1 MKIIHFHP
9 DAIYA
14 QRFVRPLMEMERSAG
29 YETHLVVSKG
39 WSQESDSEFLRFDWS
54 SSNFLRWFI
63 SMWKI
68 RSLFKHNQPD
78 VVVTHNTRT
87 SLLPLAAAF
96 ICGVQFRVYF
106 NHGVPYIGHQGIMG
120 WALKNLEK
128 FNIALATEVV
138 TVSQDMMDL
147 LADLAPKKK
156 SPTLINC
163 GSACGIDLES
173 RFQGM
178 HGKTE
183 WREKHGID
191 AQDLI
196 VVFIGR
202 PEKRKGFQD
211 CLRLFTEH
219 VLELNIKLVMC
230 GPSGQDVIGVLG
242 YVPDS
247 VIPFGFI
254 DNVGQM
260 LAYADVLILPSH
272 HEGLSYAVLEAQA
285 SGTLVLANDIPGV
298 RCAVQDQVNGILIKD
313 NDLKAYSAI
322 IKSINLN
329 REAFRKLEAQAY
341 VDVQRFSRHLFAPEY
356 LRFLQRLRTNKV
368 IIFVVTTPFAVN
380 AFLRNHLLALAKQY
394 KVILCVNL
402 GAYPLLK
409 ELLDV
414 LKVIDI
420 GIQRKVSVFQDIK
433 VLLKLVKIMRYEKPD
448 AVHSLT
454 PKAGLLAMLAA
465 RISGISLR
473 SHTFTGQI
481 WVTQKGWKRFF
492 LKQMDRLIVLFAS
505 NSLVDSGSQRQLLIR
520 EKICSASALGMLGSG
535 SIAGVDSNRFRPNAA
550 LKSRNRKTLGVAVDV
565 CVYLFVGRINRD
577 KGVFD
582 LLKAFHNVATKVP
595 KVELWMVGPD
605 EENLLPILRLMSQ
618 NYDVPIRFFKE
629 TPKPEVLM
637 ASADIMLLP
646 SYREGFGVVIIEAAA
661 CEIPTIAYRIDGVVD
676 AVQEGQTGILVDVGD
691 IESFSSAMK
700 VLALDACLRRRL
712 GKQARSRASQI
723 FDSEFVTDKWVDFYS
738 RELEHR
744 DCV

>member
-1 MKIIHFHP
+1 MKIVHFHP
-9 DAIYA
+9 DVRYA
-14 QRFVRPLMEMERSAG
+14 EKFVMPLMEIERLAG
-29 YETHLVVSKG
+29 YETHLVVSNDYSK
-39 WSQESDSEFLRFDWS
+39 ESDEISLSVDWS
-54 SSNFLRWFI
+54 LSNFLRWPI
-63 SMWKI
+63 SIWKI
-68 RSLFKHNQPD
+68 RLFFKHIQPD
-78 VVVTHNTRT
+78 VVVSHNTR
-87 SLLPLAAAF
+87 SSFLPLLVAF
-96 ICGVQFRVYF
+96 ISGVKVRVYF
-106 NHGVPYIGHQGIMG
+106 NHGVPYIGYKGIKA
-120 WALKNLEK
+120 WVLKNLEK
-128 FNIALATEVV
+128 YNLALATEVLS
-138 TVSQDMMDL
+138 VSQDMVDIL
-147 LADLAPKKK
+147 TKIAPEKG
-156 SPTLINC
+156 PTLINC
-163 GSACGIDLES
+163 GSSCGLDLES
-173 RFQGM
+173 M
-178 HGKTE
+178 LKVTHSDTE

-196 VVFIGR
+196 LIFVGR
-202 PEKRKGFQD
+202 AEKRKGFQD
-211 CLRLFTEH
+211 CLHLFTEE
-219 VLELNIKLVMC
+219 VLESNIKLVMC
-230 GPSGQDVIGVLG
+230 GPTEADVTRVLG
-242 YVPDS
+242 YVPDRI
-247 VIPFGFI
+247 VPLGFVE
-254 DNVGQM
+254 NVHQIVS
-260 LAYADVLILPSH
+260 LADVLILPSK
-272 HEGLSYAVLEAQA
+272 HEGLSYAALEAQA
-285 SGTLVLANDIPGV
+285 LGTLVLANDIPGL
-298 RCAVQDQVNGILIKD
+298 RCVVQNQVNGILVKD
-313 NDLKAYSAI
+313 NDLKTYSAI

-329 REAFRKLEAQAY
+329 RKDFLELEKQAY
-341 VDVQRFSRHLFAPEY
+341 IDVQRFSRHLFTPQY
-356 LRFLQRLRTNKV
+356 LRFMQGLRTKKI

-409 ELLDV
+409 ELFDV

-433 VLLKLVKIMRYEKPD
+433 VLLRLVKIMLYEKPD

-465 RISGISLR
+465 RISVISFR
-473 SHTFTGQI
+473 AHTFTGQI
-481 WVTQKGWKRFF
+481 WVTQKGWKRFL
-492 LKQMDRLIVLFAS
+492 LKQIDRLIVLFAS
-505 NSLVDSGSQRQLLIR
+505 NILVDSGSQRQLLIR

-535 SIAGVDSNRFRPNAA
+535 SIAGVDRNRFRPNAA
-550 LKSRNRKTLGVAVDV
+550 LKRRNRKDLGVAVDV

-582 LLKAFHNVATKVP
+582 LMKAFHNVATKVP

-629 TPKPEVLM
+629 TLKPEVLM

-646 SYREGFGVVIIEAAA
+646 SYREGFGAVIIEAAA
-661 CEIPTIAYRIDGVVD
+661 CEIPTIAYRIEGVVD

-700 VLALDACLRRRL
+700 VLALDPCLCRRL

-723 FDSEFVTDKWVDFYS
+723 FDSELVTDKWMDFYS